1 MRVGGRLLDD
11 ILCNQHFSRFFF
23 SLTLSLNNEKV
34 GVTFLNLD
42 KTQNKRVSRMQSIA
56 TLNNALSDELK
67 RLIVL
72 QDINKK

>member
-1 MRVGGRLLDD
+1 MRVGGRLLND
-11 ILCNQHFSRFFF
+11 IDNNQHFSRFFF
-23 SLTLSLNNEKV
+23 SLTRSLNNEKV

-67 RLIVL
+67 RLI
-72 QDINKK
+72 I